1 MIFVLMLSNVFAL
14 SENIVSEE
22 QVEAVPIIR
31 SKEDQSVKY
40 QITDN
45 VINPEIEKKNKENEE
60 RYAREEAAR
69 KFKEQLILIVV
80 IAVLIGAVIYI
91 IKPIDKEKL
100 GNIASKITKKK
111 INLKSYNTDI
121 LIIISFLEFHRLI
134 HILKLLL
141 LLNIYLFQYLV
152 LLVLMVFLSY
162 HLTFY

>member
-1 MIFVLMLSNVFAL
+1 MRNKIKNSISNKNKLIKAISVFMIFVLMISNAFSL
-14 SENIVSEE
+14 SENIVREE
-22 QVEAVPIIR
+22 PVEAVPIIR

-60 RYAREEAAR
+60 RYEREEAAR

-111 INLKSYNTDI
+111 INLKSYNN
-121 LIIISFLEFHRLI
+121 
-134 HILKLLL
+134 KK
-141 LLNIYLFQYLV
+141 N
-152 LLVLMVFLSY
+152 
-162 HLTFY
+162 

>member
-1 MIFVLMLSNVFAL
+1 MKNKIKNSISNKNKLIKAISVFMIFVLMLSNAFAL
-14 SENIVSEE
+14 SENIVREE
-22 QVEAVPIIR
+22 PVEAVPIIR

-60 RYAREEAAR
+60 RYAREEVAR
-69 KFKEQLILIVV
+69 KFKEQLILIIV

-111 INLKSYNTDI
+111 INLKSYNN
-121 LIIISFLEFHRLI
+121 
-134 HILKLLL
+134 KK
-141 LLNIYLFQYLV
+141 N
-152 LLVLMVFLSY
+152 
-162 HLTFY
+162 

>member
-1 MIFVLMLSNVFAL
+1 MKNKIKNSISNKNKLIKVINVFMIFILMLSNAFAL

-60 RYAREEAAR
+60 RYVKEEAAR

-111 INLKSYNTDI
+111 INLKSYNN
-121 LIIISFLEFHRLI
+121 
-134 HILKLLL
+134 KK
-141 LLNIYLFQYLV
+141 N
-152 LLVLMVFLSY
+152 
-162 HLTFY
+162 